1 MSDLEYIFNYFGY
14 ETQRRKLVEEVNEF
28 LDEIL
33 LFEKG
38 IGDIKNIEEEFAD
51 VIVLLEQFREV
62 YELSNC
68 ELAQNEAD
76 KIYRTKKRI
85 RAGYYERNK

>member
-1 MSDLEYIFNYFGY
+1 MDLIDIFNYFGY

-38 IGDIKNIEEEFAD
+38 IGDIKKVEEELVDIF
-51 VIVLLEQFREV
+51 ILLNQFYDY
-62 YELSNC
+62 YEMEDE
-68 ELAQNEAD
+68 ELILVTKE
-76 KIYRTKKRI
+76 KIKRTKERI

>member
-1 MSDLEYIFNYFGY
+1 MNDLIEIFNYFGY
-14 ETQRRKLVEEVNEF
+14 ETQRRKLIEEVNEF

-38 IGDIKNIEEEFAD
+38 IGDIEKVEEEMAD
-51 VIVLLEQFREV
+51 IIVLLEQFIRV
-62 YELSNC
+62 YELD
-68 ELAQNEAD
+68 EYKMILIEKQKE
-76 KIYRTKKRI
+76 KRTKERI

>member
-1 MSDLEYIFNYFGY
+1 MNDLIDIFNYFGY
-14 ETQRRKLVEEVNEF
+14 ETQRRKLIEEVNEF

-38 IGDIKNIEEEFAD
+38 IGDIEKVEEEMAD
-51 VIVLLEQFREV
+51 IVVLLEQFKTV
-62 YELSNC
+62 YELSSY
-68 ELAQNEAD
+68 ELENIVED
-76 KIYRTKKRI
+76 KIYRTKERI

>member
-1 MSDLEYIFNYFGY
+1 MNDLIDIFNYFGY
-14 ETQRRKLVEEVNEF
+14 ETQRRKLIEEVNEF

-38 IGDIKNIEEEFAD
+38 IGDIKNVEEEFAD
-51 VIVLLEQFREV
+51 VIVLLEQFETV
-62 YELSNC
+62 YELSGY
-68 ELAQNEAD
+68 ELENIIED
-76 KIYRTKKRI
+76 KIYRTKERI

>member
-14 ETQRRKLVEEVNEF
+14 ETQRRKLIEEVNEF

-38 IGDIKNIEEEFAD
+38 IGDIEKIEEEAAD
-51 VIVLLEQFREV
+51 VVVLIEQFIRA
-62 YELSNC
+62 YELD
-68 ELAQNEAD
+68 EYKMILIERQ
-76 KIYRTKKRI
+76 KINRTKERI

>member
-1 MSDLEYIFNYFGY
+1 MNDLIEIFNYFGY
-14 ETQRRKLVEEVNEF
+14 ETQRRKLIEEVNEF

-38 IGDIKNIEEEFAD
+38 IGDIEKIEEEMAD
-51 VIVLLEQFREV
+51 IVVLLEQFIRV
-62 YELSNC
+62 YELD
-68 ELAQNEAD
+68 EYKMILIEKQKEE
-76 KIYRTKKRI
+76 RTKERI

>member
-1 MSDLEYIFNYFGY
+1 VNELIDIFNYFGY
-14 ETQRRKLVEEVNEF
+14 ETQRRKLIEEVNEF

-38 IGDIKNIEEEFAD
+38 IGDIKKIEEEFAD
-51 VIVLLEQFREV
+51 IDLLLTQFKLV
-62 YELSNC
+62 YDLDGYEIENTVENKL
-68 ELAQNEAD
+68 
-76 KIYRTKKRI
+76 YRTKERI

>member
-14 ETQRRKLVEEVNEF
+14 ETQRRKLIEEVNEF

-38 IGDIKNIEEEFAD
+38 IGDIKKVEEELVD
-51 VIVLLEQFREV
+51 VFILLKQFHIY
-62 YELSNC
+62 YEMEDE
-68 ELAQNEAD
+68 ELILVFKE
-76 KIYRTKKRI
+76 KINRTKERI
-85 RAGYYERNK
+85 RAGYYEREK

>member
-14 ETQRRKLVEEVNEF
+14 ETQRRKLIEEVNEF

-38 IGDIKNIEEEFAD
+38 VGDIKKVEEEMAD
-51 VIVLLEQFREV
+51 IVVLLEQFIRV
-62 YELSNC
+62 YELDEYKLINI
-68 ELAQNEAD
+68 EKQKE
-76 KIYRTKKRI
+76 KRTIERI

>member
-1 MSDLEYIFNYFGY
+1 MNDLIDIFNYFGY
-14 ETQRRKLVEEVNEF
+14 ETQRRKLIEEVNEF

-38 IGDIKNIEEEFAD
+38 IGDIKKIEEEFAD
-51 VIVLLEQFREV
+51 IDLLLTQFKLF
-62 YELSNC
+62 YELDGYEIENTIKSK
-68 ELAQNEAD
+68 L
-76 KIYRTKKRI
+76 YRTKERI

>member
-1 MSDLEYIFNYFGY
+1 MNDLIEIFNYFGY
-14 ETQRRKLVEEVNEF
+14 ETQRRKLIEEVNEF

-38 IGDIKNIEEEFAD
+38 IGNIEKIEEEFAD
-51 VIVLLEQFREV
+51 VMILLNQFREA
-62 YELSNC
+62 YELVTGC
-68 ELAQNEAD
+68 VLGYQVQ
-76 KIYRTKKRI
+76 KIERTKERI